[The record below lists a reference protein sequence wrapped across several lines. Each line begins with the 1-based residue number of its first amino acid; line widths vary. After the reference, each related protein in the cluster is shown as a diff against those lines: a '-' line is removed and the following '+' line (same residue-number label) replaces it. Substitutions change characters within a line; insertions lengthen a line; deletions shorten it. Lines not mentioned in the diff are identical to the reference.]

1 VTPSETSPETSEQIE
16 IAASLWAVKDRP
28 LSPEDDAALRD
39 WLAGDP
45 RRRGALLRA
54 QAGWSSL
61 SRAKAL
67 GPSDAW
73 PAVRDAVSRR
83 KLLAGGGIAAGLMAA
98 CGVGLFVALR
108 GQETETGTGEIRR
121 LPMEDGSIA
130 AINTQ
135 SAIRVAMSEKQ
146 RTVEL
151 VKGEVWFKVAKNPE
165 RPFTVAAGDARVQA
179 VGTAFSVRRRDNGA
193 EVLVTEGTVKAWL
206 NGAGRPAVILKA
218 GDRTFIGKAEAAV
231 YHAPEVVDNT
241 LAWREGKIALAGKTL
256 SDVADDY
263 NRYNRTQIVIKD
275 PELGGE
281 RLFGRFSTDDPEG
294 FSNAVAQAFD
304 AEVTRSDTTIYIG
317 VKKINDMSTEPSGPG
332 IQH

>member
-1 VTPSETSPETSEQIE
+1 M
-16 IAASLWAVKDRP
+16 WAVKDRP
-28 LSPEDDAALRD
+28 LSPEDEAALGT

-54 QAGWSSL
+54 QAAWSSL

-67 GPSDAW
+67 GPSTAW

-83 KLLAGGGIAAGLMAA
+83 KVLTSGGIAAGLMAA
-98 CGVGLFVALR
+98 CGAGLFVTLR
-108 GQETETGTGEIRR
+108 GEETATRTGEIRR
-121 LPMEDGSIA
+121 LPMSDGSIA

-135 SAIRVAMSEKQ
+135 SAIRVAMTEKQ
-146 RTVEL
+146 RHVEL

-165 RPFTVAAGDARVQA
+165 RPFVVAAGDARVQA

-193 EVLVTEGTVKAWL
+193 EVLVTEGTVKAWF
-206 NGAGRPAVILKA
+206 NGADRPAVILKA
-218 GDRTFIGKAEAAV
+218 GDRTFIGEAEAAV
-231 YHAPEVVDNT
+231 YHAPEVVDNA

-256 SDVADDY
+256 ADVASDY
-263 NRYNRTQIVIKD
+263 NRYNRTQIVIRD
-275 PELGGE
+275 AALGGE

-304 AEVTRSDTTIYIG
+304 AEVTRTDTTIYIG
-317 VKKINDMSTEPSGPG
+317 VKKINDGSTEAETSGIG
-332 IQH
+332 Q

>member
-1 VTPSETSPETSEQIE
+1 MTSPETSEQIE
-16 IAASLWAVKDRP
+16 VAASLWAVKDRP
-28 LSPEDDAALRD
+28 LSPEDEAALSA
-39 WLAGDP
+39 WLGGDP

-54 QAGWSSL
+54 QAGWLSL

-67 GPSDAW
+67 GPS
-73 PAVRDAVSRR
+73 RDWQGIQVDGLSRR
-83 KLLAGGGIAAGLMAA
+83 KMLAGGGIAAGLMAA
-98 CGVGLFVALR
+98 CGAGLFVALR
-108 GQETETGTGEIRR
+108 GEETTTGTGEIRR
-121 LPMEDGSIA
+121 LPMSDGSIA

-135 SAIRVAMSEKQ
+135 STIRVAMTEKQ

-151 VKGEVWFKVAKNPE
+151 VAGEVWFKVAKNPD
-165 RPFTVAAGDARVQA
+165 RPFVVAAGDARVQA

-206 NGAGRPAVILKA
+206 DGAGRPAVVLKA
-218 GDRTFIGKAEAAV
+218 GDRTFIGAAEVAID
-231 YHAPEVVDNT
+231 HAPEVVDNA

-256 SDVADDY
+256 ADVASDY
-263 NRYNRTQIVIKD
+263 NRYNRTQIVIED
-275 PELGGE
+275 AELGGE

-304 AEVTRSDTTIYIG
+304 AEVTRTGTTIYIG
-317 VKKINDMSTEPSGPG
+317 VKKINDPSTEAGGSG

>member
-1 VTPSETSPETSEQIE
+1 MTPPETSEEIE
-16 IAASLWAVKDRP
+16 VAASLWAVRDRP
-28 LSPEDDAALRD
+28 LSAEDEARLRD

-67 GPSDAW
+67 GPSRSW
-73 PAVRDAVSRR
+73 QGIQLSPLSRR
-83 KLLAGGGIAAGLMAA
+83 KVLTGGGIAAGLMAA
-98 CGVGLFVALR
+98 SAAGMFVALR
-108 GQETETGTGEIRR
+108 GEETATRTGEIRR
-121 LPMEDGSIA
+121 LPMSDGSIA

-135 SAIRVAMSEKQ
+135 SAIRVAMTETQ
-146 RTVEL
+146 RNVEL

-165 RPFTVAAGDARVQA
+165 RPFVVAAGDARVQA
-179 VGTAFSVRRRDNGA
+179 VGTAFSVRRRDDGA

-206 NGAGRPAVILKA
+206 NGADRPAVILKA
-218 GDRTFIGKAEAAV
+218 GDRTFIGASEPAV
-231 YHAPEVVDNT
+231 DHAPDVIDNA

-256 SDVADDY
+256 ADVASDY

-275 PELGGE
+275 ASLSGE

-294 FSNAVAQAFD
+294 FSNAVAQAFN
-304 AEVTRSDTTIYIG
+304 AEVTRTDTTIYIG
-317 VKKINDMSTEPSGPG
+317 VKKINDVSTEAATSG